1 MVDYPLRAM
10 GEPRIVA
17 IGGGTGLSTML
28 RGLKLRTRNLTA
40 IVTMADDGGGSG
52 RLREDLGMP
61 PPGDV
66 RNCIQALA
74 NCEPLMSELLNYR
87 FTGGVLEGQS
97 LGNLILAALYDM
109 FPTFDQAVSGMSQT
123 LAVTGKVLPVTN
135 ANVNLVAEFENG
147 TSVRGES
154 KIYAFKKLQDCRITR
169 VQLEPSWP
177 EALPA
182 ALEAIRSADVVLLG
196 PGSLYTSIIPNL
208 LVKGVAAAIAES
220 GALRVYVANIMTQD
234 GETEGYTL
242 ADHIS
247 ALCRHSGGR
256 KLIDICLANDRPAP
270 VEVAERYLTE
280 GAVPLRLDAERVAA
294 QDVELVT
301 APLADWAC
309 GKARHDPGK
318 LADAVM
324 QLVEQRC
331 LRVSTAS
338 GIRYLPDRGRNA
350 RR

>member
-1 MVDYPLRAM
+1 MVDYPSM
-10 GEPRIVA
+10 TNGPRIVV

-28 RGLKLRTRNLTA
+28 RGLKYGTPNLTA

-66 RNCIQALA
+66 RNCLQALA
-74 NCEPLMSELLNYR
+74 NCEPLMEQLFAYR
-87 FTGGVLEGQS
+87 FQDGSLSGQS

-109 FPTFDQAVSGMSQT
+109 FPTFDQAVSGMSQV
-123 LAVTGKVLPVTN
+123 LAITGKVLPVTN

-154 KIYAFKKLQDCRITR
+154 KIFAFKKKQDCRINH
-169 VQLEPSWP
+169 VSLEPAWP

-182 ALEAIRSADVVLLG
+182 ALEAIHQADVILLG

-208 LVKGVAAAIAES
+208 LVRGIAGAIGES
-220 GALRVYVANIMTQD
+220 GALRIYVANIMTQD

-242 ADHIS
+242 SDHLA
-247 ALCRHSGGR
+247 ALHQHAGGR
-256 KLIDICLANDRPAP
+256 KLVDVCLANDAP
-270 VEVAERYLTE
+270 PPEEVVRRYLTE
-280 GAVPLRLDAERVAA
+280 DAEPMVLDRAA
-294 QDVELVT
+294 VEAQNVELIT
-301 APLADWAC
+301 APLADWAG

-318 LADAVM
+318 LADAIM
-324 QLVEQRC
+324 GLVERRC

-338 GIRYLPDRGRNA
+338 GIRYVIDR
-350 RR
+350 